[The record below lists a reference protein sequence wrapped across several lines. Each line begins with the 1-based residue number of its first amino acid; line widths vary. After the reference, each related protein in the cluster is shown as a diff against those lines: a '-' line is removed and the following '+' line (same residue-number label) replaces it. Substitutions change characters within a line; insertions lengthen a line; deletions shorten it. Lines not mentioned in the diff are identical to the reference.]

1 MTATPTVGST
11 FFGLDIS
18 QFATRLL
25 SMRRRI
31 SKRVLVLEFGSDFL
45 LLAEAILTQAGVQ
58 LSHVSSI
65 SLPPEALDRGVPAEP
80 LKMARLIQDFCAEK
94 NIPAH
99 RVAVVLPPELA
110 FQRLLDLP
118 ANLTT
123 DEARE
128 YVLNPANGLQIPF
141 PLTQTDFDL
150 FPVSMPMEHPEA
162 GDKHLYML
170 TAIPEVLV
178 DPIVEML
185 QAADLEL
192 QLLELG
198 SHSQLRNHAAEL
210 ITLGQQQVDLVLEL
224 LPDCSN
230 LILVSCSG
238 LLGSERLAAI
248 RNLPALDLEPEQL
261 EVAVGSGLSAEDLVL
276 KDESYFPLSDLDLR
290 VLVADLRSSF
300 ERFHLKAPGA
310 EIRRL
315 ILTGANSSHPL
326 LADLLAE
333 MLGVPVLLSRSGA
346 VTGLAGLSMG
356 DLLLQSSLGRLTGL
370 ALGLLPN
377 DQLLACSLDVHGF
390 IDPESQHQNDAV
402 AIADLL
408 SSSEAQTGLDL
419 LAVEASS
426 PGLGTKGQNNAELVG
441 SSDVNVEELSPLDPS
456 ASTSEDLPIEVVDQ
470 VDHALSLPIET
481 IAAEELPRS
490 LTTGSAM
497 DEEPLEI
504 VLEETNLDSAS
515 EQEWPTISSLNAEY
529 LPNSELVV
537 DSDSS
542 SDSQWPSINGPS
554 DDAGIDKPP
563 SVDLSDSSAETPADE
578 INSDSP
584 LTSSTNILIP
594 ETEWPSI
601 AAIQQPERSSE
612 ENLDAEEE
620 SAAWPS
626 ISLDIV
632 HNVVES
638 DASLETR
645 EDSVSAAKGDFQDV
659 VSDELISLTVSDQ
672 SSVSDKLS
680 AESLELVVQPEP
692 ATTDQKEDLLIPD
705 LALSEAPVERK
716 KGKAKD
722 EEISIDSID
731 MTEEIQELGDLRFAD
746 DEN

>member
-45 LLAEAILTQAGVQ
+45 LLAEATLTQAGVQ

-80 LKMARLIQDFCAEK
+80 LKMARLIQEFCAEK
-94 NIPAH
+94 KIPAH

-326 LADLLAE
+326 LADLLGE
-333 MLGVPVLLSRSGA
+333 MLGVPVVLSRSRV

-390 IDPESQHQNDAV
+390 NDPESQHQNDAV

-419 LAVEASS
+419 VAVEASS
-426 PGLGTKGQNNAELVG
+426 SVLVSDAQKEVDSVVRVDANSEPVTLIDARPLATDDLPMVSNEPMDGSLSRAAE
-441 SSDVNVEELSPLDPS
+441 LDPS
-456 ASTSEDLPIEVVDQ
+456 ADFPNRLPTVFR
-470 VDHALSLPIET
+470 
-481 IAAEELPRS
+481 AEE
-490 LTTGSAM
+490 
-497 DEEPLEI
+497 DPLEI
-504 VLEETNLDSAS
+504 VVEEMPIAPES
-515 EQEWPTISSLNAEY
+515 EQEWPSIAPPSIEPQSD
-529 LPNSELVV
+529 SEVV
-537 DSDSS
+537 DVGSALEG
-542 SDSQWPSINGPS
+542 QWPSINGPTS
-554 DDAGIDKPP
+554 GGVDD
-563 SVDLSDSSAETPADE
+563 SVSE
-578 INSDSP
+578 I
-584 LTSSTNILIP
+584 
-594 ETEWPSI
+594 EWPSI
-601 AAIQQPERSSE
+601 ASTQQAQEVSE
-612 ENLDAEEE
+612 EVVDAEDDR
-620 SAAWPS
+620 SGWPS
-626 ISLDIV
+626 IALNDALDL
-632 HNVVES
+632 NDSAAVVES
-638 DASLETR
+638 PEDPVVADEEQIQEVDAGQTT
-645 EDSVSAAKGDFQDV
+645 VS
-659 VSDELISLTVSDQ
+659 ISSDQ
-672 SSVSDKLS
+672 SSDSEKIGSEHLNLGDPPERVMAHQDGD
-680 AESLELVVQPEP
+680 LV
-692 ATTDQKEDLLIPD
+692 IPD
-705 LALSEAPVERK
+705 LPIALEPVETQDQSND
-716 KGKAKD
+716 D
-722 EEISIDSID
+722 ELLSNEMVSSDANP
-731 MTEEIQELGDLRFAD
+731 ELGELRFAD